1 MLWVMDDLRVAV
13 LAIAIPV
20 IVFVV
25 NMAFV
30 ILGDVVNLWMLNALA
45 VPVVT
50 ACSRHPTIGWVL
62 FC

>member
-50 ACSRHPTIGWVL
+50 ACSRHPQIIVQ
-62 FC
+62 